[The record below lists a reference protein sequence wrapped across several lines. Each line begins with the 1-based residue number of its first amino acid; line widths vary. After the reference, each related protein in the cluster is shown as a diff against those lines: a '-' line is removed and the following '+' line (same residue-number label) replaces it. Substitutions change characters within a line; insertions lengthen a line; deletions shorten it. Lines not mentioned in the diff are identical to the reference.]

1 VSRGERRSEGIGTI
15 ESKKKR
21 MLKRISQSH
30 SEGSIERKVERREL
44 FERMTILKEHTGRQF
59 HSLVERTAVDY
70 PMREKRFE
78 VVYHRR
84 SVRYSQR
91 RIVKVNVTETEKIPS
106 LTSLFKSANWIERE
120 RWEMFGVGVEGHPDR
135 RRILT
140 DYGFE
145 GHPIRKDFPLTGYTE
160 VSYDEAAKRVVSH
173 ERQRS
178 QMSRQS

>member
-1 VSRGERRSEGIGTI
+1 
-15 ESKKKR
+15 
-21 MLKRISQSH
+21 MLKRLSQATNQAST
-30 SEGSIERKVERREL
+30 ERKVERQD
-44 FERMTILKEHTGRQF
+44 FYERIMILKEHTGTQF

-70 PMREKRFE
+70 PIREKRFE

-91 RIVKVNVTETEKIPS
+91 RIVKVSVSETEKVPS
-106 LTSLFKSANWIERE
+106 LTTLFKSANWLERE
-120 RWEMFGVGVEGHPDR
+120 RWDRFGVGVEGHPDR

-160 VSYDEAAKRVVSH
+160 VSYDESMKRVVSTEL
-173 ERQRS
+173 ERN
-178 QMSRQS
+178 QMSRQWHN